1 MYRHLERP
9 GSRPTLPA
17 AVECYAKAVT
27 LSGLS
32 KAYGLPGLRVGW
44 LASRDEAVLQRAF
57 ELKVSRK
64 RTMLCQ
70 RRFRSDDFS
79 VGLAGRITRPS
90 AARRRRSASG

>member
-57 ELKVSRK
+57 ELKVKERCSPNGFVP
-64 RTMLCQ
+64 M
-70 RRFRSDDFS
+70 
-79 VGLAGRITRPS
+79 I
-90 AARRRRSASG
+90 

>member
-27 LSGLS
+27 LSGL
-32 KAYGLPGLRVGW
+32 RVGW

-57 ELKVSRK
+57 ELKVRE
-64 RTMLCQ
+64 RCC
-70 RRFRSDDFS
+70 
-79 VGLAGRITRPS
+79 VNGGL
-90 AARRRRSASG
+90 